1 MNSMIEF
8 GHATHTGLARAH
20 NEDTYW
26 VDAGLG
32 LFVVAGGIGG
42 PGHGE
47 VASMLACR
55 AVVEGVQRGDALG
68 AAIAGADRAIA
79 EHGRTQAAG
88 GPLGATLAALH
99 LDGSHYTAARIGDAH
114 LLGWRDGQLWPI
126 EPAPPGPRT
135 TDRSASAVI
144 SPVPASAP
152 HQSTQALGITPAGD
166 LQIVQAEGTFER
178 GTQVL
183 LCSDG
188 LADEL
193 DRSRIAAILARTEL
207 AAQECVDHLLLA
219 ALDAGGHDNLTAL
232 LVRIA

>member
-1 MNSMIEF
+1 MIEF
-8 GHATHTGLARAH
+8 GHATHTGLVRAH

-42 PGHGE
+42 PGRGE
-47 VASMLACR
+47 FASMLACR
-55 AVVEGVQRGDALG
+55 AVVDGIQRGDALG
-68 AAIAGADRAIA
+68 DAIAGAGRAIA

-88 GPLGATLAALH
+88 GPLGATLAALR
-99 LDGSHYTAARIGDAH
+99 LDGLHYTAARIGDAH
-114 LLGWRDGQLWPI
+114 LLCWREGRLWPI
-126 EPAPPGPRT
+126 EPAPPAPHPTPGATRV
-135 TDRSASAVI
+135 ASE
-144 SPVPASAP
+144 PVPASAP
-152 HQSTQALGITPAGD
+152 HQSTQALGITPAGE
-166 LQIVQAEGTFER
+166 LRITPTKGAFER

-207 AAQECVDHLLLA
+207 AAQECVDQLLLA